1 MDRVDAL
8 QAVGELAASPLLDTD
23 DARCQWLDDLH
34 RAETMLFA
42 VKVRAFW
49 AVEVTRAYTA
59 DGSKTAGAWLARECH
74 ASPGLTGAH
83 ALLARR
89 LRTMPATI
97 DALSVGDIGVEHATV
112 LSKAASSPRAVIA
125 TAFPLAEATLVGFA
139 KDLPYPDFVIAVNH
153 WKNVTDPDGTEHNS
167 NRSLDKRRVDLSQL
181 EGGDFVLSGHFD
193 AVNGTIL
200 DTALER
206 IGKELWEH
214 DWAAAKEANRGNDPT
229 EAQMPRTRPQRRA
242 DAFIELAERAM
253 ATPDGA
259 RKPKPLVTVVVG
271 LETLQGQI
279 CELFNKQPLA
289 PGQVARMLDDTDIE
303 RVVFQGKSRVIELG
317 ERTRFFTGGL
327 RRAIEIRDRHCQHP
341 GCRRPAENCQADH
354 IQPHGWGGL
363 TDQTNGRLLCEFH
376 NRWRVNGAKPKP
388 KPPGKPDDEVA

>member
-1 MDRVDAL
+1 
-8 QAVGELAASPLLDTD
+8 
-23 DARCQWLDDLH
+23 
-34 RAETMLFA
+34 
-42 VKVRAFW
+42 
-49 AVEVTRAYTA
+49 
-59 DGSKTAGAWLARECH
+59 
-74 ASPGLTGAH
+74 
-83 ALLARR
+83 
-89 LRTMPATI
+89 
-97 DALSVGDIGVEHATV
+97 
-112 LSKAASSPRAVIA
+112 
-125 TAFPLAEATLVGFA
+125 
-139 KDLPYPDFVIAVNH
+139 VIAVNH

-279 CELFNKQPLA
+279 CELFNK
-289 PGQVARMLDDTDIE
+289 T
-303 RVVFQGKSRVIELG
+303 
-317 ERTRFFTGGL
+317 
-327 RRAIEIRDRHCQHP
+327 
-341 GCRRPAENCQADH
+341 
-354 IQPHGWGGL
+354 
-363 TDQTNGRLLCEFH
+363 
-376 NRWRVNGAKPKP
+376 
-388 KPPGKPDDEVA
+388 